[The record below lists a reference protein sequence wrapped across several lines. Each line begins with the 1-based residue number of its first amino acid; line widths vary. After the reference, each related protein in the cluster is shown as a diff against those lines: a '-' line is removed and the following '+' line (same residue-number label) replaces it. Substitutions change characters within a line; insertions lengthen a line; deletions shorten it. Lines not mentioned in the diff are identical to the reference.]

1 VLADNVHPMP
11 RHTAQVPSR
20 ITWESSVNKPL
31 ATLEAEAL
39 KLPPEE
45 RVLLAD
51 HLLASVGA
59 HAEVEQVWAEEVDR
73 RLAEVEAGHVELVPL
88 EQAMRRA
95 RQALS

>member
-1 VLADNVHPMP
+1 MSTPF
-11 RHTAQVPSR
+11 
-20 ITWESSVNKPL
+20 

-51 HLLASVGA
+51 HLLASLGA
-59 HAEVEQVWAEEVDR
+59 RQEVEQAWAEEVDR
-73 RLAEVEAGHVELVPL
+73 RLAEIEAGQLELIPVD
-88 EQAMRRA
+88 QAILRA